1 MSFTSLTSIFA
12 HKAHQRAIGAAQ
24 IVFEAQKVVGELGH
38 VVKMVDGVL
47 HIRVVS
53 STVASA
59 CDAHADELITAINAR
74 CRKTVVTRLKYIV
87 GE

>member
-24 IVFEAQKVVGELGH
+24 IVYEAQKVVGGD
-38 VVKMVDGVL
+38 VRVIKIVDGVL
-47 HIRVVS
+47 HIRVDS
-53 STVASA
+53 SVHASVLNA
-59 CDAHADELITAINAR
+59 RKDELITIINTQ
-74 CRKTVVTRLKYIV
+74 CKKNVVTRCKYVV